1 MKKLFIIGNWKSNK
15 TVLETREWV
24 EKMTASNLQI
34 GEGKEVVVCSSY
46 PSLSLLKHLI
56 TKENLPIHIG
66 AQDISPFGPGAYTGE
81 VNASQIKEFAT
92 YTIIG
97 HSERRKYFK
106 EDDELLGKKV
116 QIALAAGLTPVFCVD
131 SEKTLLPQGVALVAY
146 EPLFAI
152 GSGQA
157 DTPEDAE
164 KVAAAIKAKN
174 PNIKAVIYG
183 GSVTA
188 ENVQTFTAMPSVD
201 GVLPG
206 GVSLDAEKFTQL
218 INNA

>member
-15 TVLETREWV
+15 TVAETKEWV
-24 EKMTASNLQI
+24 EKMASSSLQL

-46 PSLSLLKHLI
+46 PSLSLLKHLV

-106 EDDELLGKKV
+106 EDDDVLTKKV
-116 QIALAAGLTPVFCVD
+116 QISLAEDITPVFCVD
-131 SEKTLLPQGVALVAY
+131 SEDTFIPEGVELVAY

-152 GSGQA
+152 GTGQA

-164 KVAAAIKAKN
+164 KVASAIKAKN
-174 PNIKAVIYG
+174 PNVKYVIYG
-183 GSVTA
+183 GSVSP
-188 ENVQTFTAMPSVD
+188 ENIHSFTSLPSVD

-206 GVSLDAEKFTQL
+206 GASLDVEKFTQL

>member
-1 MKKLFIIGNWKSNK
+1 MKKVFIIGNWKSNK
-15 TVLETREWV
+15 TVAETKEWV
-24 EKMTASNLQI
+24 EKIATNRLEL
-34 GEGKEVVVCSSY
+34 GENKEAVVCSSY

-56 TKENLPIHIG
+56 TKEKLPLQIG
-66 AQDISPFGPGAYTGE
+66 AQDISAFDPGAYTGE
-81 VNASQIKEFAT
+81 VNASQINEFAT

-106 EDDELLGKKV
+106 EDDELLTKKV
-116 QIALAAGLTPVFCVD
+116 QVALAAGITPVYCVD
-131 SEKTLLPQGVALVAY
+131 SEETVVPEGVELVAY

-152 GSGQA
+152 GSGQP

-164 KVAAAIKAKN
+164 KVAAAIKAKH
-174 PNIKAVIYG
+174 PQVKWVIYG
-183 GSVTA
+183 GSVKP
-188 ENVQTFTAMPSVD
+188 ENVNSFTSMPSVD

-206 GVSLDAEKFTQL
+206 GASLDPEQFAQL